1 MAKKGCTNSDLRDLV
16 IRIDERV
23 QVMDKTLS
31 GLMEDFKI
39 LKENIGEDHFKIKAL
54 EARSMSYKVITLLR
68 GLFK

>member
-1 MAKKGCTNSDLRDLV
+1 MVKKGCTNSDLRDLV

-23 QVMDKTLS
+23 QVIDKTLS

-39 LKENIGEDHFKIKAL
+39 LKENIAEDHFKIKAL
-54 EARSMSYKVITLLR
+54 EARSMSYKCITLLR